1 MKLPRSMG
9 MVVTV
14 MRPGSMEESRAGR
27 TKEGMSHSGQTVA
40 EVARAKPYVKS
51 RSNDAP
57 FLETTRT
64 SCGPVTSTVVP
75 SLKSERQPSLHED
88 EWPWRF
94 LS

>member
-27 TKEGMSHSGQTVA
+27 TEEGMSHSGQTVA
-40 EVARAKPYVKS
+40 EAARAKPYVKS

-57 FLETTRT
+57 FQETTRT

-75 SLKSERQPSLHED
+75 SLKSE
-88 EWPWRF
+88 
-94 LS
+94 

>member
-1 MKLPRSMG
+1 M
-9 MVVTV
+9 VTV

-27 TKEGMSHSGQTVA
+27 TEEGMSHSGQTVA

-51 RSNDAP
+51 RSNNAP

-75 SLKSERQPSLHED
+75 SLKSE
-88 EWPWRF
+88 
-94 LS
+94 

>member
-1 MKLPRSMG
+1 MIQLDFLWGQLEVTKKYG

-14 MRPGSMEESRAGR
+14 MRPGSMQESRAGR
-27 TKEGMSHSGQTVA
+27 TEEGMSHSGQTVA

-57 FLETTRT
+57 FLETTRA

-75 SLKSERQPSLHED
+75 SLKSE
-88 EWPWRF
+88 
-94 LS
+94 